1 MIAAV
6 AGPAP
11 GRKSLTAAAEESV
24 AVAELCALADELE
37 AAPRTDRLVL
47 GSYSRRCSHAG
58 ASAGSQVGGGAP
70 VFLRKHSRQAGQ
82 VAQPRF
88 HPAVPPGQ
96 QGDGDGG
103 SGQQQQGHN
112 HYASDGA
119 GALRPGAGGAI
130 PAGLE
135 SDSCRSAVDAATG
148 AGRQTALADA
158 AKTDLLRPGVDASS
172 RLFWRKSPARRQ
184 RPERQTRSGSAAV
197 PQPTPSGTRPGN
209 AATHQRPIVVQHSP
223 ADGSIRSVANRR
235 VIAWQSGLASRVPQM
250 PAGAIDIRD
259 ELIVQ
264 PCGCR
269 RSGGESGWRSA
280 HQPAAA
286 GVTAGADATRAGARL
301 GAHLSDGG
309 DSADA
314 AEFAAKYQSAPCD
327 RDPGPQT
334 VLQAESAD
342 GHRPCRQKFSP
353 PSQAVPSNCQTSA
366 GQESATPSQCS
377 DRSHSPPAVRQTGL
391 PSQPCSPPQS
401 QASPGSTRPLPQREG
416 QPPPPSTG
424 SLSRSRPSLPT
435 GAGSNRQCRMPES
448 KKAFRAAVEQ
458 SDQGSWCK
466 GEPNRLA
473 LMMQA
478 EAGHRQLG
486 VSSSANKTSRI
497 VTIAGVITVQ
507 YSVIASSLQLV
518 TQRAPGKR
526 QIKLVSA
533 VDFQLFE
540 DLEDDSDNEFKAK
553 VNGRSSDIDDEDS
566 DEEAEDDN
574 DNNNPDASKDAA
586 SNASSSLNSEKS
598 KLGEEKEDNDSDNES
613 DTTEE
618 TDDSEDGDIDS
629 SSTGSAKDQEGNSKT
644 TSSKGG
650 DLRALIDGVVASSSR
665 GGDDANDDN
674 DRTSSSDEDWLEGRK
689 KRQQQKK
696 QQKGQASGRK
706 NSKAQQHDSDASED
720 AMFSEIK
727 PRKKSSRRTAKTA
740 KTVDA
745 TQKHDNATDTKESAA
760 ALAAATAAAIKKV
773 ERLTCMVCLSNR
785 SDPENELVECD
796 SCHVTVHEACYG
808 LADSQSLCSTGSS
821 ASTEP
826 WFCDACAAGIASPS
840 CQLCPV
846 AGGVF
851 KPTEDGRWVHLVCAL
866 YTPDVAFND
875 VDSLTDVTLT
885 ELKPRFWGAK
895 ECVYCSDRVYAYT
908 GVCIGCDAGMC
919 RCCFHVTC
927 AQREGLLS
935 EPAAAAAAAEDADEI
950 ADPFY
955 AQCRQHT
962 DPFVAKQ
969 RRKAYSTAFSRQR
982 AAVKNAT
989 ELKSLSSSVGDR
1001 IARKLAKR
1009 RSICAAKLAVKRP
1022 YFIPQQKQP
1031 LFLEFSPH
1039 AVRLFA
1045 KKAEILGVGAGPVGE
1060 QGGSLQ
1066 VTGQERTA
1074 AQTGLPVF
1082 CPEFVQHFFDRETR
1096 IVSMN
1101 KQLADLNAQEAELIE
1116 RQSAETLRYSNA
1128 ETAYQTCQNRLKTC
1142 RSEFAAV
1149 WDALLGCLATGSAS
1163 VAMPLRLSN
1172 ALEGV
1177 SASAGD
1183 AGTNVDHPIGEG
1195 DEDSSTITAA
1205 ANAGGAPVKVGDLA
1219 AKAAA
1224 LRRLNECTVCKAK
1237 KDQHLMVQC
1246 DACQLYYH
1254 IGCLDPP
1261 LTRVP
1266 KKTKLYGWECSVCV
1280 KDNSS
1285 DEAAEEAE
1293 AGIAEQ
1299 QPNEALPTR
1308 RLRQKPA
1315 KLIAEESAGSTSA
1328 AVRAGGR
1335 TNNNRK
1341 KSQQQKQ
1348 QEKLRKIEPQAEQL
1362 TVKLES
1368 SAADSQQQP
1377 ELQTVA
1383 SAASSIFCSN
1393 ANATAITAVATLATK
1408 TEPVAVVTKT
1418 ITTAASNKKRGENDS
1433 TASVS
1438 AEEGINSVEVFDEGP
1453 LEIEYLKSDTTVSS
1467 DDEADECTDDEA
1479 GDVGVEVID
1488 EFRLEPEQQ
1497 DRVEELA
1504 KEAPSPSPQPRKV
1517 LFKSGNT
1524 VPCYLMHT
1532 LTPEERRR
1540 VEAESAAL
1548 RAARAAELQQ
1558 QQQIEPPSPSALNP
1572 SSAQPT
1578 KIIFEQK
1585 TNAVQLSKQ
1594 QQQQPPSQS
1603 SGTDAL
1609 ASVSKETV
1617 ISVTKDALKSVS
1629 KDTAAPVSKVAA
1641 TSAVNDAAVKTVTKV
1656 TVSSVSKHAKESGSK
1671 TKVSWAAVSQKS
1683 SPSLATVSKDADEER
1698 RRRKREKR
1706 QRLEEKE
1713 AATEAA
1719 ERAERERRRLR
1730 KLEKLKKGQAEMMT
1744 SQESKP
1750 PPTLQQQQQQ
1760 QPHARHQHNPN
1771 PQSRSH
1777 QHPPTASDQRKRH
1790 RSRSPTS
1797 VEHQQHL
1804 PSPSSKKSRP
1814 SMPPPLPP
1822 RDLAQR
1828 QQWQEMKARIEQERA
1843 KSRQQQQQGS
1853 TNSNN
1858 SAMTTLG
1865 PAKHSQVTVAKQ
1877 VARRTP
1883 VQPTASGGPRE
1894 DDILQFML
1902 HRPKKLPQQLASR
1915 SGGASLPVAA
1925 SPQKPRGFSQLVSG
1939 RAAAAAAAA
1948 SSNSSSGASKAAKA
1962 SAPSYLPPPV
1972 KVATASVMHR
1982 TQQQQQQ
1989 QLLNK
1994 TTAAAEA
2001 ASSSSSSSTSSSAS
2015 SDEDES
2021 GKVVT
2026 AAKEQLQDRK
2036 YNHLVKDIFG
2046 DD

>member
-1 MIAAV
+1 M
-6 AGPAP
+6 
-11 GRKSLTAAAEESV
+11 
-24 AVAELCALADELE
+24 
-37 AAPRTDRLVL
+37 
-47 GSYSRRCSHAG
+47 
-58 ASAGSQVGGGAP
+58 
-70 VFLRKHSRQAGQ
+70 
-82 VAQPRF
+82 
-88 HPAVPPGQ
+88 
-96 QGDGDGG
+96 
-103 SGQQQQGHN
+103 
-112 HYASDGA
+112 
-119 GALRPGAGGAI
+119 
-130 PAGLE
+130 
-135 SDSCRSAVDAATG
+135 
-148 AGRQTALADA
+148 
-158 AKTDLLRPGVDASS
+158 
-172 RLFWRKSPARRQ
+172 
-184 RPERQTRSGSAAV
+184 
-197 PQPTPSGTRPGN
+197 
-209 AATHQRPIVVQHSP
+209 
-223 ADGSIRSVANRR
+223 
-235 VIAWQSGLASRVPQM
+235 
-250 PAGAIDIRD
+250 
-259 ELIVQ
+259 
-264 PCGCR
+264 
-269 RSGGESGWRSA
+269 
-280 HQPAAA
+280 
-286 GVTAGADATRAGARL
+286 
-301 GAHLSDGG
+301 
-309 DSADA
+309 
-314 AEFAAKYQSAPCD
+314 
-327 RDPGPQT
+327 
-334 VLQAESAD
+334 
-342 GHRPCRQKFSP
+342 
-353 PSQAVPSNCQTSA
+353 
-366 GQESATPSQCS
+366 
-377 DRSHSPPAVRQTGL
+377 
-391 PSQPCSPPQS
+391 
-401 QASPGSTRPLPQREG
+401 
-416 QPPPPSTG
+416 
-424 SLSRSRPSLPT
+424 
-435 GAGSNRQCRMPES
+435 ES
-448 KKAFRAAVEQ
+448 KAEKT
-458 SDQGSWCK
+458 
-466 GEPNRLA
+466 
-473 LMMQA
+473 QA
-478 EAGHRQLG
+478 IIDA
-486 VSSSANKTSRI
+486 I
-497 VTIAGVITVQ
+497 
-507 YSVIASSLQLV
+507 

-553 VNGRSSDIDDEDS
+553 VNARSSDIDDEDS

-727 PRKKSSRRTAKTA
+727 PRKKSSRRTAKTE

-895 ECVYCSDRVYAYT
+895 ECVHCSDRVYAYT

-1009 RSICAAKLAVKRP
+1009 RSICADKLAVKRP

-1149 WDALLGCLATGSAS
+1149 WDALLGCLATGSA
-1163 VAMPLRLSN
+1163 MPLRLSN

-1195 DEDSSTITAA
+1195 DGDSSTITAA

-1280 KDNSS
+1280 KDNTS

-1293 AGIAEQ
+1293 AGLAEQ
-1299 QPNEALPTR
+1299 QPDEALPTR

-1315 KLIAEESAGSTSA
+1315 KLIAEESVDSTSA
-1328 AVRAGGR
+1328 AVRTGGR

-1362 TVKLES
+1362 TVKKLES
-1368 SAADSQQQP
+1368 SAADLQQQP

-1383 SAASSIFCSN
+1383 SAPSSIIGSN

-1408 TEPVAVVTKT
+1408 TEPVAVVTKSR
-1418 ITTAASNKKRGENDS
+1418 TTAASNKKRGGNDS

-1504 KEAPSPSPQPRKV
+1504 KPPSPSPQPRKV

-1572 SSAQPT
+1572 SSVQPT
-1578 KIIFEQK
+1578 KIFFEQK
-1585 TNAVQLSKQ
+1585 TNTVQLSKQ
-1594 QQQQPPSQS
+1594 QQQQPQSQS
-1603 SGTDAL
+1603 SGT
-1609 ASVSKETV
+1609 
-1617 ISVTKDALKSVS
+1617 
-1629 KDTAAPVSKVAA
+1629 TAAV
-1641 TSAVNDAAVKTVTKV
+1641 
-1656 TVSSVSKHAKESGSK
+1656 
-1671 TKVSWAAVSQKS
+1671 
-1683 SPSLATVSKDADEER
+1683 
-1698 RRRKREKR
+1698 
-1706 QRLEEKE
+1706 
-1713 AATEAA
+1713 
-1719 ERAERERRRLR
+1719 
-1730 KLEKLKKGQAEMMT
+1730 
-1744 SQESKP
+1744 
-1750 PPTLQQQQQQ
+1750 
-1760 QPHARHQHNPN
+1760 
-1771 PQSRSH
+1771 
-1777 QHPPTASDQRKRH
+1777 
-1790 RSRSPTS
+1790 
-1797 VEHQQHL
+1797 
-1804 PSPSSKKSRP
+1804 
-1814 SMPPPLPP
+1814 
-1822 RDLAQR
+1822 
-1828 QQWQEMKARIEQERA
+1828 
-1843 KSRQQQQQGS
+1843 
-1853 TNSNN
+1853 
-1858 SAMTTLG
+1858 
-1865 PAKHSQVTVAKQ
+1865 
-1877 VARRTP
+1877 
-1883 VQPTASGGPRE
+1883 
-1894 DDILQFML
+1894 
-1902 HRPKKLPQQLASR
+1902 
-1915 SGGASLPVAA
+1915 
-1925 SPQKPRGFSQLVSG
+1925 
-1939 RAAAAAAAA
+1939 
-1948 SSNSSSGASKAAKA
+1948 
-1962 SAPSYLPPPV
+1962 
-1972 KVATASVMHR
+1972 
-1982 TQQQQQQ
+1982 
-1989 QLLNK
+1989 
-1994 TTAAAEA
+1994 
-2001 ASSSSSSSTSSSAS
+2001 
-2015 SDEDES
+2015 
-2021 GKVVT
+2021 
-2026 AAKEQLQDRK
+2026 
-2036 YNHLVKDIFG
+2036 
-2046 DD
+2046 

>member
-1 MIAAV
+1 M
-6 AGPAP
+6 
-11 GRKSLTAAAEESV
+11 
-24 AVAELCALADELE
+24 
-37 AAPRTDRLVL
+37 
-47 GSYSRRCSHAG
+47 
-58 ASAGSQVGGGAP
+58 
-70 VFLRKHSRQAGQ
+70 
-82 VAQPRF
+82 
-88 HPAVPPGQ
+88 
-96 QGDGDGG
+96 
-103 SGQQQQGHN
+103 
-112 HYASDGA
+112 
-119 GALRPGAGGAI
+119 
-130 PAGLE
+130 
-135 SDSCRSAVDAATG
+135 
-148 AGRQTALADA
+148 
-158 AKTDLLRPGVDASS
+158 
-172 RLFWRKSPARRQ
+172 
-184 RPERQTRSGSAAV
+184 
-197 PQPTPSGTRPGN
+197 
-209 AATHQRPIVVQHSP
+209 
-223 ADGSIRSVANRR
+223 
-235 VIAWQSGLASRVPQM
+235 
-250 PAGAIDIRD
+250 
-259 ELIVQ
+259 
-264 PCGCR
+264 
-269 RSGGESGWRSA
+269 
-280 HQPAAA
+280 
-286 GVTAGADATRAGARL
+286 
-301 GAHLSDGG
+301 
-309 DSADA
+309 
-314 AEFAAKYQSAPCD
+314 
-327 RDPGPQT
+327 
-334 VLQAESAD
+334 
-342 GHRPCRQKFSP
+342 
-353 PSQAVPSNCQTSA
+353 
-366 GQESATPSQCS
+366 
-377 DRSHSPPAVRQTGL
+377 
-391 PSQPCSPPQS
+391 
-401 QASPGSTRPLPQREG
+401 
-416 QPPPPSTG
+416 
-424 SLSRSRPSLPT
+424 
-435 GAGSNRQCRMPES
+435 ES
-448 KKAFRAAVEQ
+448 KAEKT
-458 SDQGSWCK
+458 
-466 GEPNRLA
+466 
-473 LMMQA
+473 QA
-478 EAGHRQLG
+478 IIDA
-486 VSSSANKTSRI
+486 I
-497 VTIAGVITVQ
+497 
-507 YSVIASSLQLV
+507 

-1603 SGTDAL
+1603 SGTVTSSPSVVIVRLPQSNNTKTSTSSATTKVQLPARISQFKFTSSSGNSTTAVRSVTTTSCSVRAPKIASVSVVSLSSTAARVTTTDSTAKSATVSSVEEQPETKRSRIEEVPDSGPNSEVISVPDEALGSVAKAVVASGSKEPVPSRPSVAKGAVASVSKEHVTSVAKGAVASVSKEHVTSVAKGAVASVSQEHVTSVAKGAVAPVTKEPVTSVAQDAL